1 MVMALVSLTC
11 GIKGQPDCATKQRG
25 VELFLQ
31 WAMMQ
36 GVAMLLQNRYQR
48 QRLYTRIALGK
59 AKRMDVV
66 WGETSGVDGQ
76 LWLLCPILFILQ
88 GFEAYVGILLLK
100 TAFSG
105 VVSEWQVI
113 FCGVLLV
120 LMAVGNFTNTV
131 QTLMTKSRF
140 KAKMRKSKRF
150 ISLIIPFP
158 LLNGPQRLSPR
169 PSHLAHT
176 SPPGYFVR
184 LENSARSKDDLHL
197 NKKRR
202 MRRWLCCTCQ
212 VEESYPSNENEHL
225 KSPGNYG
232 DGYHKGSKTSAP
244 TKPET
249 QKAPPPIE
257 VPALSLDELKE
268 KTDNF
273 GSKALIGEGS
283 YGRVYYATLNNG
295 KVVAV
300 KKLDVAS
307 EPETNNEF
315 LTQACRKGVQGA
327 QPGPTLDWI
336 QRVRIAVDAAR
347 GLEYLHEKVQPPVIH
362 RDIRSSNVLI
372 FEDYKAKIA
381 DFNLSNQAPD
391 MAARLHS
398 TRVLGTF
405 GYHAPDICCLGK
417 LYRYAMTGQL
427 TQKSDV
433 YSFGVVLLELL
444 TGRKPVDHTMPRGQ
458 QSLVTWATPR
468 LSEDKVKQCVDPKL
482 KGEYPPKGVAKL
494 AAVAALCVQY
504 EAEFRPNMSI
514 VVKALQPLLKTPAP
528 AAPES

>member
-1 MVMALVSLTC
+1 
-11 GIKGQPDCATKQRG
+11 
-25 VELFLQ
+25 
-31 WAMMQ
+31 
-36 GVAMLLQNRYQR
+36 
-48 QRLYTRIALGK
+48 
-59 AKRMDVV
+59 MDRR
-66 WGETSGVDGQ
+66 DFN
-76 LWLLCPILFILQ
+76 PH
-88 GFEAYVGILLLK
+88 
-100 TAFSG
+100 
-105 VVSEWQVI
+105 
-113 FCGVLLV
+113 
-120 LMAVGNFTNTV
+120 
-131 QTLMTKSRF
+131 R
-140 KAKMRKSKRF
+140 
-150 ISLIIPFP
+150 
-158 LLNGPQRLSPR
+158 R
-169 PSHLAHT
+169 PGHLAHA

-184 LENSARSKDDLHL
+184 FENSNSKDDSYLR
-197 NKKRR
+197 KKTGTG

-212 VEESYPSNENEHL
+212 VEESYPSHESEHL
-225 KSPGNYG
+225 KSPRNYG
-232 DGYHKGSKTSAP
+232 DGNQKGSKASAP
-244 TKPET
+244 VKSEPH
-249 QKAPPPIE
+249 KAPPPIE
-257 VPALSLDELKE
+257 VPALSLEELKE
-268 KTDNF
+268 KTENF

-283 YGRVYYATLNNG
+283 YGRVYYATLNDG
-295 KVVAV
+295 KTVAV
-300 KKLDVAS
+300 KKLDVSS

-315 LTQACRKGVQGA
+315 LTQVSMVSRLKNDNFVELQGYCVEGNLRLLAYEYATMGSLHDILHGRKGVQGA

-347 GLEYLHEKVQPPVIH
+347 GLEYLHEKVQPAIIH

-372 FEDYKAKIA
+372 FEDFKAKIA

-405 GYHAPDICCLGK
+405 GYHAPE
-417 LYRYAMTGQL
+417 YAMTGQL

-482 KGEYPPKGVAKL
+482 KGDYPPKGVAKL

>member
-1 MVMALVSLTC
+1 
-11 GIKGQPDCATKQRG
+11 
-25 VELFLQ
+25 
-31 WAMMQ
+31 
-36 GVAMLLQNRYQR
+36 
-48 QRLYTRIALGK
+48 
-59 AKRMDVV
+59 MDRR
-66 WGETSGVDGQ
+66 D
-76 LWLLCPILFILQ
+76 FHH
-88 GFEAYVGILLLK
+88 
-100 TAFSG
+100 
-105 VVSEWQVI
+105 
-113 FCGVLLV
+113 
-120 LMAVGNFTNTV
+120 
-131 QTLMTKSRF
+131 
-140 KAKMRKSKRF
+140 
-150 ISLIIPFP
+150 
-158 LLNGPQRLSPR
+158 R
-169 PSHLAHT
+169 PSPLAHA
-176 SPPGYFVR
+176 SPPGNFVR
-184 LENSARSKDDLHL
+184 LENRTYSKDDLHL
-197 NKKRR
+197 NKKTR
-202 MRRWLCCTCQ
+202 MRKWLCCNCQ
-212 VEESYPSNENEHL
+212 VEESYSSNEYEHQ
-225 KSPGNYG
+225 KSPRHYG
-232 DGYHKGSKTSAP
+232 DGNNKGSKASAP

-283 YGRVYYATLNNG
+283 YGRAYYATLNDGNA
-295 KVVAV
+295 VAV
-300 KKLDVAS
+300 KKLDISS
-307 EPETNNEF
+307 EPESNNEF
-315 LTQACRKGVQGA
+315 LTQVSMVSRLKNDNFVELHGYCVEGNLRILAYEFATMGSLHDILHGRKGVQGA

-336 QRVRIAVDAAR
+336 QRVRIAVGAAR
-347 GLEYLHEKVQPPVIH
+347 GLEYLHEKVQPAVIH

-372 FEDYKAKIA
+372 FEDFKAKIA
-381 DFNLSNQAPD
+381 DFNLSNQSPD

-405 GYHAPDICCLGK
+405 GYHAPE
-417 LYRYAMTGQL
+417 YAMTGQL

-504 EAEFRPNMSI
+504 EGEFRPNMSI
-514 VVKALQPLLKTPAP
+514 VVKALQPLLKTAAPAAP